1 MPTMVGATMS
11 SMRRKR
17 SVKQAPIK
25 DSWQGQLATTVGPAG
40 TAKEKERV
48 FGPLFLF
55 GSSREPDEDG
65 SDIIAR
71 VSTRKRFCECRQY
84 FRLPV

>member
-11 SMRRKR
+11 SMRRNR
-17 SVKQAPIK
+17 SVKQAP
-25 DSWQGQLATTVGPAG
+25 SRTSARTPGAAG

-65 SDIIAR
+65 VDISVAAP
-71 VSTRKRFCECRQY
+71 SRKEFKGCHEY
-84 FRLPV
+84 FRAISEIMKF